1 MFKKA
6 ATLAQKLRSVVILR
20 LTTHVCHA
28 KEVIRFDEWK
38 PVVHDDKP
46 RFDPDAS
53 NYIPLAATV
62 FPLKRAA
69 LERLEALQHSLP
81 SMGFDTFI
89 DAGNASRGIIVAGL
103 PFASLMDSLE
113 SCMPGASR
121 PDILKLGAIYP
132 FDRALVLGFLKTH
145 TEVRILEELD
155 PILETDCKALAYD
168 EHLTCTIIGK
178 KNVDEAMGEY
188 TPGAML
194 KILRA
199 TWPDLFAP
207 ASGIKDEGSKE
218 ATQAVLPPRPAQL
231 CPGCGHR
238 SAFYAIKKALRP
250 DDITVADIGCHTL
263 GYLPPYSMGRVLL
276 SMGHSTSTA
285 AGLSLLNK
293 ERRVLCFL
301 GDSTFFHAGLPG
313 IVNAVYNNHTVLLVI
328 MENGTTAMTGHQ
340 DHPGTGKN
348 FSGATQKLSVRAALE
363 GLGVKNIREVDTYKQ
378 NELTAMVKEALD
390 EPGFK
395 VIIARHPC
403 MLKFTRE
410 ARRKPGWSARR
421 VKIDQ
426 EICDRIHE
434 CVERFACPSFQRDDE
449 GVVIVSKD
457 LCIGDGSCKQTCP
470 VQAIVQDE

>member
-1 MFKKA
+1 M
-6 ATLAQKLRSVVILR
+6 
-20 LTTHVCHA
+20 
-28 KEVIRFDEWK
+28 
-38 PVVHDDKP
+38 
-46 RFDPDAS
+46 
-53 NYIPLAATV
+53 
-62 FPLKRAA
+62 
-69 LERLEALQHSLP
+69 
-81 SMGFDTFI
+81 
-89 DAGNASRGIIVAGL
+89 
-103 PFASLMDSLE
+103 
-113 SCMPGASR
+113 
-121 PDILKLGAIYP
+121 
-132 FDRALVLGFLKTH
+132 VLGFLKTH

-155 PILETDCKALAYD
+155 PMLETDCKALAYD

-231 CPGCGHR
+231 CPGCGRR

-313 IVNAVYNNHTVLLVI
+313 IDNAVYNNHTVLLVI

-340 DHPGTGKN
+340 DHFGTGKN